1 MDYGNMK
8 EIMKMQQEAMKVK
21 KELENT
27 IIESESDGLVITFN
41 GEMKVE
47 KVFFEDTRIVGDQ
60 KAIEEAILKA
70 CNKWIKKSQEL
81 AAGKMQNVMKGM
93 WIDPSALGWGMGM

>member
-8 EIMKMQQEAMKVK
+8 DLMKVQQDAMKVK

-27 IIESESDGLVITFN
+27 LIEAEVDGLVITFN

-47 KVFFEDTRIVGDQ
+47 KVFFEDTKIVWDQ
-60 KAIEEAILKA
+60 KALEYAIQEA
-70 CNKWIKKSQEL
+70 CNKGLKKSQEL
-81 AAGKMQNVMKGM
+81 ASQKMQAVMKNMGV
-93 WIDPSALGWGMGM
+93 DPSMLWGMGM